1 MSPTTAEAVWILAER
16 PAREHIAQLYSGDVA
31 LLESLRIFTG
41 HGLSRGES
49 VILLVTAPHRD
60 ALLRLL
66 RADGFD
72 VDQAQHD
79 GRLVIL
85 DAAQALAGFIRNGMP
100 DVALFRTQIGS
111 VIERVRS
118 NLGHQSLRVF
128 GEMVDLLWKSNLAA
142 AIRLERMWNDLIE
155 EFDLSLFCAY
165 STTHAHDSFPEAV
178 RTPHSHIITSAMAD
192 SSDDA
197 IVGHSLD
204 RRIVCWN
211 RGAERMYGHS
221 AAEAIGQPSALMM
234 PDGYDDLTGVIGRI
248 QSGEHVAHYEAK
260 RLRKDGS
267 VVDVSVAVTP
277 SVPARAYLLE

>member
-1 MSPTTAEAVWILAER
+1 MLKQAKGGVDVVRPSMSPTTAEAVWILAER
-16 PAREHIAQLYSGDVA
+16 PAREHIAQLYSGDVS

-85 DAAQALAGFIRNGMP
+85 DAARALAGFIRNGMP

-111 VIERVRS
+111 VIERVWS

-155 EFDLSLFCAY
+155 EFDLSPFCAY
-165 STTHAHDSFPEAV
+165 STTHAHDRSRRRSV
-178 RTPHSHIITSAMAD
+178 RRTHTS
-192 SSDDA
+192 SPRPWPT
-197 IVGHSLD
+197 H
-204 RRIVCWN
+204 
-211 RGAERMYGHS
+211 
-221 AAEAIGQPSALMM
+221 P
-234 PDGYDDLTGVIGRI
+234 T
-248 QSGEHVAHYEAK
+248 
-260 RLRKDGS
+260 
-267 VVDVSVAVTP
+267 TP
-277 SVPARAYLLE
+277 SSVTLSIDESSAGTEAPNACMGIAQRKRSANPARS